1 MRVKAR
7 RRFQQKVMIFKILTV
22 TTGVFY
28 LVKFAK
34 YTFVY
39 NCRFEKEIT
48 TVVKNLSKTNEFAF
62 KTTGS

>member
-1 MRVKAR
+1 
-7 RRFQQKVMIFKILTV
+7 MIFKILAV
-22 TTGVFY
+22 TTGVLY